1 MDVTTVNNAVSDA
14 IANLPAGTSSFI
26 NDNIGTAAG
35 QQAIYNAGV
44 SLGLSQAQ
52 IAAVVSQATGQ
63 TVTPQQVAQVAA
75 TVTPAATAMPAYK
88 APPVDYGTN
97 PDQSPTGIASPTVA
111 PAAPVTPTTTLAN
124 IAAPASP
131 PVPVP
136 APALPYSGS
145 FIGTNN
151 PGSPGTYNGIADATL
166 IAAAQKAN
174 PDVFAGLQNGTL
186 KFNNDGD
193 HIFLTDT
200 KTGKELQGI
209 DIRQDTNGNLGVN
222 IPTVQGGGMIQI
234 ATKVGDNGLLAP
246 VNTSGAYNIGV
257 NQSTGGFAGGVG
269 GIMSIAGPALA
280 IINPALIPYLAAYN
294 AASAVNKKQYGLA
307 LVSAAVAYGGFNPD
321 SALANLLKNGD
332 VVPTDATSGQPLV
345 DSTQPVSGATTSPVY
360 SPDVTGTPLSALDAN
375 APVAPVTNVGTPISQ
390 VGNTNPAFNG
400 TELTPAQVAANTNP
414 INTSSLA
421 NGGVQNFGAGAI
433 TDANLAGLQTA
444 YSTAGANGGFT
455 SGYQTLPNGS
465 KVMIQNDGT
474 AIQTNPSTGQT
485 TSLDANQVRTLV
497 NNGTLNSAS
506 SGYNT
511 ATGGTPIAPGGGTIN
526 ANGTTTLPNGGTVT
540 TPLNSVAPTTNALGL
555 TPVQTAVG
563 LIGGASVLGNLSTNK
578 AIANA
583 AGTQAQAGQ
592 AAQGVLTDFGQNY
605 GQLQAPYQQTGVQ
618 ATNTL
623 SSLGSGSY
631 NIMNPDGTVKT
642 TGTGNDY
649 LTHQFNAADLQ
660 AGLAP
665 NYDFMLAQGQ
675 GANRNL
681 ANASGGQISGNTLQG
696 LNTFSQNYAGN
707 AYQNAFANY
716 QTQRQNIY
724 NNLSNQAGLGQT
736 SLGQLG
742 QVGSN
747 LAQTYGNVT
756 TGLAASQAGATTAQA
771 VNNANL
777 LSNLAKTGAVIALA

>member
-75 TVTPAATAMPAYK
+75 TITPAAMPAYK
-88 APPVDYGTN
+88 ASPVDYATN
-97 PDQSPTGIASPTVA
+97 PAQSPTGIASPTVA
-111 PAAPVTPTTTLAN
+111 PVAPVAPTTSLSN
-124 IAAPASP
+124 ITYTASA
-131 PVPVP
+131 PVP
-136 APALPYSGS
+136 APVNPVNQPFTSS
-145 FIGTNN
+145 N
-151 PGSPGTYNGIADATL
+151 PGGVGVSYGQADATL
-166 IAAAQKAN
+166 LGKAQTDYPELSTAL
-174 PDVFAGLQNGTL
+174 ANGTL
-186 KFNNDGD
+186 SLGTSGD
-193 HIFLTDT
+193 QNYLYNT
-200 KTGKELQGI
+200 KTGQQI
-209 DIRQDTNGNLGVN
+209 NGNYQITTTPSGGVAIN
-222 IPTVQGGGMIQI
+222 LPLSSGAMVQV
-234 ATKVGDNGLLAP
+234 ATGLNQNGSLAP
-246 VNTSGAYNIGV
+246 VTASNVYNVGLNAGA
-257 NQSTGGFAGGVG
+257 GGFAGGVG
-269 GIMSIAGPALA
+269 ALGTIVGAAASIIAPE
-280 IINPALIPYLAAYN
+280 LIPFIAAYN
-294 AASAVNKKQYGLA
+294 SADAASKGQYGRA
-307 LVSAAVAYGGFNPD
+307 LLNAGISYAGFNPD
-321 SALANLLKNGD
+321 SALVQAVKNGLNI
-332 VVPTDATSGQPLV
+332 PTDASGQPTL
-345 DSTQPVSGATTSPVY
+345 DSTQPVSTQATSTGTDLSQIGNTGNLGNTDYSLSNTGSSGTGLQGQVGTGTTLYQPGAIDPTTGIPYTGLGLQTSGSTNLSSMGGGQGVTIPAATGASTV
-360 SPDVTGTPLSALDAN
+360 PNAVTGGGGTTTIGTGGLPVNTLTNATLGTTLANTNTGVTTPSSLI
-375 APVAPVTNVGTPISQ
+375 TNTSGNVVGTPAG
-390 VGNTNPAFNG
+390 V
-400 TELTPAQVAANTNP
+400 
-414 INTSSLA
+414 NTS
-421 NGGVQNFGAGAI
+421 
-433 TDANLAGLQTA
+433 
-444 YSTAGANGGFT
+444 
-455 SGYQTLPNGS
+455 
-465 KVMIQNDGT
+465 
-474 AIQTNPSTGQT
+474 TGIIPPV
-485 TSLDANQVRTLV
+485 S
-497 NNGTLNSAS
+497 
-506 SGYNT
+506 
-511 ATGGTPIAPGGGTIN
+511 
-526 ANGTTTLPNGGTVT
+526 
-540 TPLNSVAPTTNALGL
+540 TNALGL
-555 TPVQTAVG
+555 TPVQTAAG
-563 LIGGASVLGNLSTNK
+563 LIGGASVLSNLSTNK

-592 AAQGVLTDFGQNY
+592 AAQGVLSDFGQNY

-618 ATNTL
+618 ATNAL
-623 SSLGSGSY
+623 GSLGSGTY
-631 NIMNPDGTVKT
+631 NVMNPDGTVKT

-696 LNTFSQNYAGN
+696 LNKYTQDYAGN